1 MASNIE
7 QPDLSTGRTSR
18 IIQAIDEIAF
28 QTNLQALNAAI
39 EAAGAAQADG
49 AAQVNRLPAKVDAA
63 SRKQP
68 RAVERT
74 TPQSAAEARP
84 AAPETEGMAA
94 QVRSLYDVLQSMRS
108 LLVGAACQEDMPLQP
123 PEPVHAVAAGRRR
136 RGAYA
141 QPGRNT
147 PRS

>member
-7 QPDLSTGRTSR
+7 QPGHSIGRASR

-28 QTNLQALNAAI
+28 QTSLQALNTAI
-39 EAAGAAQADG
+39 EAARAAEAGG
-49 AAQVNRLPAKVDAA
+49 AAQVNSLPAKVNAA

-68 RAVERT
+68 RAMERT

-84 AAPETEGMAA
+84 AALETEGMAA
-94 QVRSLYDVLQSMRS
+94 HVRTLHDVLQSMRR
-108 LLVGAACQEDMPLQP
+108 LLLRAAGQEETSLQP
-123 PEPVHAVAAGRRR
+123 AEPVHAVAADRRR